1 VECFALPRLEK
12 EKAVTKGKSYSR
24 LLRYTL
30 LDKRGWALLF
40 LATLGASA
48 FGLLTPWPMKI
59 LIDHVLGQSA
69 DVSTAGELLRSLPGG
84 ATPRGLLLWVVAA
97 GLAIFAVNNA
107 LDALLTPGW
116 IRVGQKMVY
125 HLAADLFAHI
135 QRRSLL
141 FHRRSSV
148 GDLLSRI
155 SGDSWCIYK
164 MVEVLLFTPMFA
176 ILTITGMVVVMS
188 RLDTVLTLIAV
199 LVAPCVVGLTFML
212 GKPIHRAARARRE
225 IQSRWNSH
233 IHQTMIGIPVVQA
246 YAQEDRQQQ
255 RFTDFTNDALR
266 AQRRSTLIGS
276 ISGLTSGI
284 AATLGTGVI
293 LWFGGRHVLEGRL
306 SLGSLLVFL
315 AYLGTLQGQL
325 KALTGIYNALQET
338 RASADRVLEILQ
350 VDAEVKDGPAPL
362 PLPPVQGHIRL
373 ENVSYGYELGRPVLS
388 NISLEVLP
396 GQSMAIVGAT
406 GAGKTTLASLVP
418 RFFDPWQGRVLIDG
432 LDVRDVSLKDLRRQ
446 VGLVFQ
452 EPYLFPF
459 TIAQNIAF
467 GHPEASADDIEVAAR
482 AANIHDFIQTL
493 DQDYDTPV
501 GQRGMTLSGGEQ
513 QRLSIARAL
522 LKNAPI
528 LILDEPTSALDAKT
542 ERLFLEALVRLMRG
556 RTTLIIA
563 HRLSTIRHADRIV
576 VLQEGR
582 VVEEGNHRELLA
594 RNGVYARMC
603 RTQEGGSLEV
613 KGSVYA

>member
-1 VECFALPRLEK
+1 MAN
-12 EKAVTKGKSYSR
+12 GKSYGR
-24 LLRYTL
+24 LLRYAL

-40 LATLGASA
+40 LATLAASA
-48 FGLLTPWPMKI
+48 FSLLTPWPMKI
-59 LIDHVLGQSA
+59 LIDHVLGQPA
-69 DVSTAGELLRSLPGG
+69 EDSTTGGWLHFLPGG
-84 ATPRGLLLWVVAA
+84 DSPRGLLLWVVGA

-155 SGDSWCIYK
+155 TGDSWCVYK
-164 MVEVLLFTPMFA
+164 MVEVLLFTPLFA
-176 ILTITGMVVVMS
+176 VLTIAGMVVVMS
-188 RLDTVLTLIAV
+188 RLDVVLTLIAAA
-199 LVAPCVVGLTFML
+199 VAPCVVGLTFML
-212 GKPIHRAARARRE
+212 GKRIRRAARARRE

-233 IHQTMIGIPVVQA
+233 IHQTMMGIPVVQA
-246 YAQEDRQQQ
+246 FAQEDRQQQ
-255 RFTDFTNDALR
+255 RFTAFTNDALR
-266 AQRRSTLIGS
+266 AQMRSTLIGS
-276 ISGLTSGI
+276 ISGLTSGL
-284 AATLGTGVI
+284 ATTLGTGII
-293 LWFGGRHVLEGRL
+293 LWFGGCHVLEGHL

-315 AYLGTLQGQL
+315 AYLGTLQAQL
-325 KALTGIYNALQET
+325 KALTGIYNTFQET
-338 RASADRVLEILQ
+338 RATADRVLEILNE
-350 VDAEVKDGPAPL
+350 DAEVKDGPVPL

-373 ENVSYGYELGRPVLS
+373 EKVSFGYQAERPVLC

-396 GQSMAIVGAT
+396 GQSVAIVGAT

-432 LDVRDVSLKDLRRQ
+432 HDVRDFSLKDLRRQ

-452 EPYLFPF
+452 EPFLFPF
-459 TIAQNIAF
+459 TIAQNIAI
-467 GHPEASADDIEVAAR
+467 GRPEALADDIEVAAR
-482 AANIHDFIQTL
+482 AANIHDFIKGL
-493 DQDYDTPV
+493 DQGYDTPV

-528 LILDEPTSALDAKT
+528 LILDEPTSALDAQT

-582 VVEEGNHRELLA
+582 AVEEGNHRELLA
-594 RNGVYARMC
+594 RDGAYARMC
-603 RTQEGGSLEV
+603 RAQEGGKS
-613 KGSVYA
+613 SVYV